1 MTKDPD
7 MRESKTAPPK
17 AERPIKEEQPYNC
30 CKCSLGFADD
40 MQGSAECQTAGSLK
54 FIYS

>member
-1 MTKDPD
+1 VTKDPD